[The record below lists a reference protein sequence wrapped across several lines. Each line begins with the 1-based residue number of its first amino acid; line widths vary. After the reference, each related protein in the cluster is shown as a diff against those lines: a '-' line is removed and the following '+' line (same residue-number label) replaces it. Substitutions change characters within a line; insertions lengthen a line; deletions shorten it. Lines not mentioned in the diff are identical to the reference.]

1 MKQEEQGNFLM
12 VLIDILCLGSK
23 LDIPR
28 EHEEQRSF
36 QTVLS
41 SIYAYGANWILFKSF
56 FVVLNLLG

>member
-1 MKQEEQGNFLM
+1 MKQEDLGNFLM
-12 VLIDILCLGSK
+12 VLIDILCLESK

-36 QTVLS
+36 QTVLN
-41 SIYAYGANWILFKSF
+41 IYAYGANWILFKSF